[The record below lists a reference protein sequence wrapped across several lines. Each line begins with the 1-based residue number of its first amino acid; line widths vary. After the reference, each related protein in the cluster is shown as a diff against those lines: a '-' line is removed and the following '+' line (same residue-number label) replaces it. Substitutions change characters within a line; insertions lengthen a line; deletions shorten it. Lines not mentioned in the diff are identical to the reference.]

1 MPTDD
6 DRTPPP
12 LDYHGEEPPPP
23 PPPPSPRQPSFR
35 ANPGTVGMVL
45 FLIALLMLFGSSLL
59 AFVWIRFWG
68 TQRPGAGTIHLPSAL
83 WLSTLLVIG
92 VSVALN
98 RATRQ
103 IREGQHRGY
112 RNSLTAALALAAG
125 FLTVQAPALV
135 SLLMQ
140 HRNAGSVRIYG
151 LIFVLILL
159 HAMHV
164 VGGMVSL
171 VWVTV
176 RAHRGAYERIG
187 HDPIRNTTLYWHFLD
202 AVWVV
207 MFLTFLITR

>member
-1 MPTDD
+1 MPTDRTTPGPPFD
-6 DRTPPP
+6 DDKNDDDQPVGPDT
-12 LDYHGEEPPPP
+12 
-23 PPPPSPRQPSFR
+23 PRQPSFR
-35 ANPGTVGMVL
+35 ASPGTVGMVL
-45 FLIALLMLFGSSLL
+45 FLVALLMLFGSSLL

-68 TQRPGAGTIHLPSAL
+68 TQRPEAGTIHLPSAL

-103 IREGQHRGY
+103 IREGRHRAY

-135 SLLMQ
+135 TLLMQ
-140 HRNAGSVRIYG
+140 HRNSGVRIYG

-164 VGGMVSL
+164 IGGMVSL

-176 RAHRGAYERIG
+176 RAHRGAYERSG

-202 AVWVV
+202 GVWVV
-207 MFLTFLITR
+207 MFLTFLIMR